1 LWYDASTVPEPP
13 SDPPPDPEG
22 TVQALT
28 VRPLRRVVAALCLSL
43 PLAVPVGPVEA
54 ARPPA
59 RPPAGKG
66 TGKAAPKRTGT
77 TVVVRSTTRGARIY
91 VDGQPVGTVPQEAPI
106 PVSPG
111 MHTIKVTKPGHS
123 DYLDTF
129 QVKRGEE
136 HVLEIDLLALA
147 GVLIVDSTAPG
158 AIVAVDQRQIGE
170 VPFEGE
176 ISPGTRSLEVRAPG
190 YSTFRQSL
198 EVVAGETY
206 TFDAHLIALAPGS
219 EFGEAATPWYG
230 HWWLWAGAAVL
241 VAGGVTA
248 GILLTREEA
257 QETPRNQLPFE
268 WLDAR

>member
-1 LWYDASTVPEPP
+1 MPEPP

-111 MHTIKVTKPGHS
+111 THTIKVTKPGHS

>member
-1 LWYDASTVPEPP
+1 MQTVP
-13 SDPPPDPEG
+13 
-22 TVQALT
+22 
-28 VRPLRRVVAALCLSL
+28 VRHLRRVVGVLCLCL

-54 ARPPA
+54 ARLPT
-59 RPPAGKG
+59 RPPPGK
-66 TGKAAPKRTGT
+66 TTAKPAPKRPST
-77 TVVVRSTTRGARIY
+77 TVIVRSTTRGARIY
-91 VDGQPVGTVPQEAPI
+91 VDGQPVGTVPQDAPI

-111 MHTIKVTKPGHS
+111 THTIKVTKPGHS

-147 GVLIVDSTAPG
+147 GVLIVDSMASG

-176 ISPGTRSLEVRAPG
+176 ISPGTRTLEVRAPG
-190 YSTFRQSL
+190 YSTFRQSI

-206 TFDAHLIALAPGS
+206 TFDAHLIALAPGND
-219 EFGEAATPWYG
+219 FGEAETPWYG
-230 HWWLWAGAAVL
+230 HWWLWAGTAVL